1 MAELE
6 RVIGKKLFE
15 STWSDYTHPYLIQTF
30 LISVLIAVILEAY
43 LTKKYISK
51 NEVGKRFVMMA
62 MCMGVVI
69 GGIYLSQYI
78 PRFGPTT
85 KSGYIQYLKEGN
97 NVNTLEWFLDSPA
110 RGRYHSPIGYIGKRI
125 KYV

>member
-15 STWSDYTHPYLIQTF
+15 ATWSDYAHPYLIQTF

-51 NEVGKRFVMMA
+51 NEVGKRFVLMA
-62 MCMGVVI
+62 MCMGIVI
-69 GGIYLSQYI
+69 GGIYPPFWTNDKIRLYSI
-78 PRFGPTT
+78 F
-85 KSGYIQYLKEGN
+85 EGAD
-97 NVNTLEWFLDSPA
+97 TWCECRSCSTIMRCP
-110 RGRYHSPIGYIGKRI
+110 
-125 KYV
+125 

>member
-51 NEVGKRFVMMA
+51 NEVGKRFVLMA

-85 KSGYIQYLKEGN
+85 KSGYIQYLKERTHG
-97 NVNTLEWFLDSPA
+97 VSAEVA
-110 RGRYHSPIGYIGKRI
+110 RQLWVAHEDKDTYIDPYK
-125 KYV
+125 

>member
-15 STWSDYTHPYLIQTF
+15 STWSDYAHPYLIQTF

-51 NEVGKRFVMMA
+51 NEVGKRFVLMA

-85 KSGYIQYLKEGN
+85 KSGYIRYLKERTHG
-97 NVNTLEWFLDSPA
+97 VSAEVA
-110 RGRYHSPIGYIGKRI
+110 RQLWVAHEDKDTYIDPYK
-125 KYV
+125 